1 MIMKRRQLV
10 FSVLFLVPLLGSLQA
25 QPTAPTP
32 ERNAAIQAEL
42 AEARPMAA
50 DLGDGTIPTGNFDLG
65 SAVFLDISSREQ
77 SRTFFRTIYNASEGV
92 PMEWTGDYNTGDSGN
107 TSPAYKEAI
116 LRRINYT
123 RAMAGVPDGVTFNST
138 FSAKSQDAALMM
150 SANNQLNHFPPT
162 SWTFWTADGRE
173 AAENSNLAIGS
184 AGPDSVN
191 GYMEDHGANNAAVG
205 HRRWLLYPQTEV
217 MGTGDVPG
225 IDGVSNRRPAN
236 SIWVFDGN
244 FGGVRP
250 DTRESFVAWPPAGHV
265 PYQLVHPRW
274 SIAVAG
280 ADFNGATVSMTRK
293 VGDGSPASIPVSLES
308 VSTGVGE
315 PTLVWVYDGL
325 SANDP
330 QTHVRPAED
339 TTYAV
344 SVQIVG
350 QSQPINYEVVV
361 FDPDMAGA
369 DFEEPVTAGSVNP
382 VVGVDNT
389 YSADVGQLTDQ
400 FQWRSFEISPQ
411 ALVTEDGENGDTDL
425 IIGQSHSYGTF
436 VQNAGVS
443 GSTALYMNHS
453 TVSQSETIELKGTY
467 LASSGSQLEF
477 SSRRLAVTSSE
488 TTAAQVSLDDGNSW
502 ITVWELS
509 ADALEGNYTTIN
521 VPLSGYA
528 GKTLQFR
535 MLFSIGFG
543 SWYPTGGWYVDNIE
557 VSNVREISSVTTSGQ
572 MTGGTYAFNPAR
584 AATFGLQV
592 RGVFYDSIPLDWGP
606 TSIVTAEPG
615 SGVAPN
621 ITSQPTGGILIEG
634 ESISL
639 TVEATGDP
647 KPTFQW
653 KKDGVD
659 VPAATSSVLDLTDV
673 TMDDAGSYTVVVS
686 NLMGS
691 DTSDE
696 AVVLVNVVS
705 PPVILGQPQD
715 REVPLGGSVTLSVNA
730 TGTSP
735 LQYAW
740 TKVGDPTVI
749 GDEAMLNLFDVT
761 ADVVGGYRV
770 EVSNGAGSITSR
782 DAVVTL
788 ATVVSILSQPE
799 AVVVESGGSATFT
812 VAVDIVNAVTFQWY
826 RNGEAI
832 DGATWSTLRIGSI
845 GPEQAGD
852 YTVGVTGVAGT
863 VTSEAATLSVSTSV
877 YGGAYF
883 GQTTGDSGDVAL
895 WVDGTN
901 QAVFVFFRRAE
912 SDGVLERN
920 VTIGPDG
927 SFSFAGPQDFG
938 NISGQ
943 ISGDDLTGSFSGIS
957 LDFSGTRSDP
967 DGLATAYDGAYPL
980 AVVMESGSD
989 LVAIAG
995 GDGRVMIYAPGD
1007 ADTDADALVTSINA
1021 SGQVSGTSQGGVVV
1035 DLQFRDESVSGSFN
1049 DGTETGNFGGYRYG
1063 VEPPHL
1069 LANISMRGNVGT
1081 GSGIMIAGF
1090 VINGGGNKPILV
1102 RAVGPRL
1109 DDFGVGGA
1117 IRDPQLLVSL
1127 LGGADIG
1134 ENDNWGDYADQS
1146 GLIASQTR
1154 VGAFAMDTSVEDSAL
1169 VLNLVEN
1176 AFTAR
1181 VSGVNNGTGISLVE
1195 VYDAD
1200 DLGQGGIATR
1210 LSNISMRGLVS
1221 TGGGIMIPGFVI
1233 HAGSGGDMGVPKRL
1247 LIRAV
1252 GPTLGSFGVSDT
1264 ISDPNLE
1271 LYDSQGGLI
1280 SVNDNWEE
1288 VDDLSTLTTAMGQVG
1303 AFSLEAGSKDSALLI
1318 SLLPGVYTAQVSGI
1332 DGATGVALVEVY
1344 AVP

>member
-1 MIMKRRQLV
+1 
-10 FSVLFLVPLLGSLQA
+10 
-25 QPTAPTP
+25 
-32 ERNAAIQAEL
+32 
-42 AEARPMAA
+42 
-50 DLGDGTIPTGNFDLG
+50 
-65 SAVFLDISSREQ
+65 
-77 SRTFFRTIYNASEGV
+77 
-92 PMEWTGDYNTGDSGN
+92 
-107 TSPAYKEAI
+107 
-116 LRRINYT
+116 
-123 RAMAGVPDGVTFNST
+123 
-138 FSAKSQDAALMM
+138 
-150 SANNQLNHFPPT
+150 
-162 SWTFWTADGRE
+162 
-173 AAENSNLAIGS
+173 
-184 AGPDSVN
+184 
-191 GYMEDHGANNAAVG
+191 
-205 HRRWLLYPQTEV
+205 
-217 MGTGDVPG
+217 
-225 IDGVSNRRPAN
+225 
-236 SIWVFDGN
+236 
-244 FGGVRP
+244 
-250 DTRESFVAWPPAGHV
+250 
-265 PYQLVHPRW
+265 
-274 SIAVAG
+274 
-280 ADFNGATVSMTRK
+280 
-293 VGDGSPASIPVSLES
+293 
-308 VSTGVGE
+308 
-315 PTLVWVYDGL
+315 
-325 SANDP
+325 
-330 QTHVRPAED
+330 
-339 TTYAV
+339 
-344 SVQIVG
+344 
-350 QSQPINYEVVV
+350 
-361 FDPDMAGA
+361 
-369 DFEEPVTAGSVNP
+369 

-400 FQWRSFEISPQ
+400 FQWRWFEISPQ
-411 ALVTEDGENGDTDL
+411 ASVTEDGEDGDTDL

-436 VQNAGVS
+436 AQNAGVG

-453 TVSQSETIELKGTY
+453 TVSQSETIELKGAY

-477 SSRRLAVTSSE
+477 RSRRLAVTSSE

-509 ADALEGNYTTIN
+509 ADAQEGSYTTIN
-521 VPLSGYA
+521 IPLTDFA

-557 VSNVREISSVTTSGQ
+557 VSNVRQISSVTTSGQ
-572 MTGGTYAFNPAR
+572 MAGGTYAFNPAS

-592 RGVFYDSIPLDWGP
+592 RGVFYDCMPLDWGP
-606 TSIVTAEPG
+606 TSIVTAESG
-615 SGVAPN
+615 SGTAPN
-621 ITSQPTGGILIEG
+621 ITSQPIGGILNEG
-634 ESISL
+634 GSISL

-647 KPTFQW
+647 NPTFQW

-659 VPAATSSVLDLTDV
+659 VPGATSNALDLTHV
-673 TMDDAGSYTVVVS
+673 TMDDAGAYTVVVS

-691 DTSDE
+691 ETSDE

-705 PPVILGQPQD
+705 SPVILEQPQD
-715 REVPLGGSVTLSVNA
+715 RVVPLGGSVALSVNA
-730 TGTSP
+730 SGTPP

-749 GDEAMLNLFDVT
+749 GNEATLSFLDVT
-761 ADVVGGYRV
+761 ADVVGRYRV
-770 EVSNGAGSITSR
+770 EVSNQADSVTSR
-782 DAVVTL
+782 DAVVSL
-788 ATVVSILSQPE
+788 ATSVSILSQPE
-799 AVVVESGGSATFT
+799 AVIAESGGSATFT
-812 VAVDIVNAVTFQWY
+812 VAIDIVDAVTFQWY

-832 DGATWSTLRIGSI
+832 DGATGSTLRIGSVD
-845 GPEQAGD
+845 PEQAGD
-852 YTVGVTGVAGT
+852 YTVAVTGDAGT

-877 YGGAYF
+877 YSGAYF

-901 QAVFVFFRRAE
+901 QAVFIFFRRAE

-920 VTIGPDG
+920 VTLGSDG
-927 SFSFAGPQDFG
+927 SFSFAGPQGFG
-938 NISGQ
+938 EISGQ
-943 ISGDDLTGSFSGIS
+943 VSGGNLTGRVSGLS
-957 LDFSGTRSDP
+957 LDISGTRSDP
-967 DGLATAYDGAYPL
+967 DGLAAAYDGAYPL
-980 AVVMESGSD
+980 TVVMESGPD
-989 LVAIAG
+989 LVVIAG
-995 GDGRVMIYAPGD
+995 GDGRVMIYAQGD
-1007 ADTDADALVTSINA
+1007 ADADALVTSINA
-1021 SGQVSGTSQGGVVV
+1021 SGQVSATSQGGVVV

-1049 DGTETGNFGGYRYG
+1049 DGAETGNFGGYRRG

-1090 VINGGGNKPILV
+1090 VVNGGGNKPILI

-1134 ENDNWGDYADQS
+1134 ENDNWGDYVDQS
-1146 GLIASQTR
+1146 GLLASQTR
-1154 VGAFAMDTSVEDSAL
+1154 VGAFSMGPSVEDSAL

-1181 VSGVNNGTGISLVE
+1181 VSGVNDGTGISLVE

-1200 DLGQGGIATR
+1200 DLAQGATATR

-1252 GPTLGSFGVSDT
+1252 GPTLGSFGVSGT

-1271 LYDSQGGLI
+1271 LYDNQGALI

-1288 VDDLSTLTTAMGQVG
+1288 VDDLSSLTIAMGQVG
-1303 AFSLEAGSKDSALLI
+1303 AFGLEAGSKDSALLI
-1318 SLLPGVYTAQVSGI
+1318 SLLPGIYTAQVSGI